1 MAVTV
6 EERSRQMQATRMAA
20 VASSYPAASSVT
32 AGTKR
37 RAASS
42 ATATTLDKRRKGSKS
57 PRKSRSTS
65 TPSVR
70 RRKSSTPSGAA
81 AAAAAASLVPLV
93 RRTPGAPYA
102 GVPTL
107 PRTYLD
113 FSHFLR
119 TIRSDV
125 RDKSL
130 KAIQDA
136 GVHGEERWRAQHY
149 DPLYATESCKLA
161 FLIQVEKQWG
171 ENPKTSWG
179 EDSEVQEHACYRC
192 YTLQPKAAFEEKP
205 HHVLVSPHGLRFVH
219 ADTKDPIAV
228 RRGESLLRRFC
239 IECGVRDGLYPNTE
253 LVTSMTNDKWWLC
266 ECRRLHWK
274 SPDAPHVECRR
285 CLGKSG
291 YRPLEMAA
299 YVSPGGLFPL
309 ESRLTKL
316 ALRGA

>member
-6 EERSRQMQATRMAA
+6 EERFRQVQATRMAA
-20 VASSYPAASSVT
+20 VASSYPAASSAT

-42 ATATTLDKRRKGSKS
+42 AAATTLEKRRKGSNP

-70 RRKSSTPSGAA
+70 RRKSSTPSS
-81 AAAAAASLVPLV
+81 AAASLAPHVG
-93 RRTPGAPYA
+93 RTPGAPYV

-113 FSHFLR
+113 FSHFLW
-119 TIRSDV
+119 TMGPKIRDECLE
-125 RDKSL
+125 DIKE
-130 KAIQDA
+130 A

-161 FLIQVEKQWG
+161 FLIQVEKRWG
-171 ENPKTSWG
+171 EEQRTSG
-179 EDSEVQEHACYRC
+179 GDDSEVEEHACYRC

-205 HHVLVSPHGLRFVH
+205 HHVLVSPHGVRFIHV
-219 ADTKDPIAV
+219 DTKDPIVA

-239 IECGVRDGLYPNTE
+239 IECGVRDGLYPDTE
-253 LVTSMTNDKWWLC
+253 LVTSMTDEKWWLC
-266 ECRRLHWK
+266 QCRRLHWI
-274 SPDAPHVECRR
+274 SPNEPQVECRR
-285 CLGKSG
+285 CKGKSG
-291 YRPLEMAA
+291 YRPLDITS
-299 YVSPGGLFPL
+299 YGSSGGFFPL
-309 ESRLTKL
+309 ERRLTKL
-316 ALRGA
+316 SL